1 MKNTNTKE
9 IKNKPFAKA
18 IESYLDRRAAEDPQ
32 FAESYA
38 NPKKSISECCDYIVS
53 EVKRQNRMAMTDDE
67 VYGLAV
73 HYYDEAD
80 PGKIDKGAAS
90 RAKVVVPELKEKER
104 EQLRAEAISEYK
116 TACINEL
123 KEKERKIRELA
134 ANRRR
139 EDKMEQPTLF

>member
-1 MKNTNTKE
+1 MGKTKE
-9 IKNKPFAKA
+9 MKNKPFASA
-18 IESYLDRRAAEDPQ
+18 IKTYLDRRATEDKM

-38 NPKKSISECCDYIVS
+38 NPKKSIAECCDFIVS
-53 EVKRQNRMAMTDDE
+53 EVRKQNRTVMTDDE

-80 PGKIDKGAAS
+80 PGRIDKGIAS
-90 RAKVVVPELKEKER
+90 RAKIVVPELKEKDR

-134 ANRRR
+134 ANKRK

>member
-1 MKNTNTKE
+1 M
-9 IKNKPFAKA
+9 KNKPFAEA
-18 IESYLDRRAAEDPQ
+18 IKSYLDRRASEDKM

-38 NPKKSISECCDYIVS
+38 NPKKSIAECCDYIVS
-53 EVKRQNRMAMTDDE
+53 EVKRQNRTAMTDDE

-73 HYYDEAD
+73 HYYDESD

-90 RAKVVVPELKEKER
+90 RAKVVVPELKEKDR
-104 EQLRAEAISEYK
+104 EQLRAEAMSEYK

>member
-1 MKNTNTKE
+1 MEKTKE
-9 IKNKPFAKA
+9 MKNKPFADA
-18 IESYLDRRAAEDPQ
+18 IKSYLDSRASEDKM

-38 NPKKSISECCDYIVS
+38 NPKKSIGECCDYIVS
-53 EVKRQNRMAMTDDE
+53 EVKRQNRTAMTDDE

-90 RAKVVVPELKEKER
+90 RAKVVVPELKEKDR

-134 ANRRR
+134 ANRCK

>member
-9 IKNKPFAKA
+9 IKNKPFAEA
-18 IESYLDRRAAEDPQ
+18 IESYLDRRASEDKM

-38 NPKKSISECCDYIVS
+38 NPKKNIIECCDFIVS
-53 EVKRQNRMAMTDDE
+53 EVKRQNRTAMTDDE

-90 RAKVVVPELKEKER
+90 RAAIVIPGEDKER
-104 EQLRAEAISEYK
+104 LRAEAIEEYK
-116 TACINEL
+116 RQCIEEIKN
-123 KEKERKIRELA
+123 KESKLSAISANKRK
-134 ANRRR
+134 
-139 EDKMEQPTLF
+139 EDKAELPTLF

>member
-1 MKNTNTKE
+1 MEKTKE
-9 IKNKPFAKA
+9 MKNKPFAEA
-18 IESYLDRRAAEDPQ
+18 IKSYLDRRASEDKM

-38 NPKKSISECCDYIVS
+38 NPKKSIGECCDYIVS
-53 EVKRQNRMAMTDDE
+53 EVKRQNRTAMTDDE

-80 PGKIDKGAAS
+80 PGRIDKGIAS
-90 RAKVVVPELKEKER
+90 SARIVIPGGDKER
-104 EQLRAEAISEYK
+104 LRAEAMSEYK

-123 KEKERKIRELA
+123 KEKARKLRDIA
-134 ANRRR
+134 ANRRK

>member
-1 MKNTNTKE
+1 MEKTKE
-9 IKNKPFAKA
+9 MKNKPFAEA
-18 IESYLDRRAAEDPQ
+18 IKSYLDRRASEDKM

-38 NPKKSISECCDYIVS
+38 NPKKSIAKCCDYIVS
-53 EVKRQNRMAMTDDE
+53 EVKRQNRTAMTDDE

-80 PGKIDKGAAS
+80 PGRIDKGIAS
-90 RAKVVVPELKEKER
+90 SARIVIPGEDKER
-104 EQLRAEAISEYK
+104 LRAEAMSEYK

-123 KEKERKIRELA
+123 KEKERKLRDIA